1 MKKKLLALV
10 FACSLAL
17 GGIAQAEEY
26 KMCPG
31 DQLDITVLG
40 HEDISTVTAS
50 PAGKY
55 IVRPDGKLSFPL
67 IGEVDITGMTIAQF
81 TQTLEQRLSEYLV
94 NPQVTVNIA
103 QLGTTRVYVLGEVN
117 KPGLYELNKSHN
129 LLDAIGAANGFTKD
143 AAKKK
148 VFLVHKD
155 HTGEPIKLNLNDILK
170 KGDVSQNYTLVEGDL
185 LYLTSNGRIDFQ
197 RDVMPF
203 ISGAYMVSEIQN
215 NNN

>member
-1 MKKKLLALV
+1 MKKKLIALL
-10 FACSLAL
+10 FACSLAIS
-17 GGIAQAEEY
+17 GIAHAEEY
-26 KMCPG
+26 IMCPG

-40 HEDISTVTAS
+40 HEDISTVITT
-50 PAGKY
+50 PGGKY

-67 IGEVDITGMTIAQF
+67 IGEVDITGQTIAQF
-81 TQTLEQRLSEYLV
+81 TQILEQRLSEYLV

-117 KPGLYELNKSHN
+117 KPGLYELTKSHK

-155 HTGEPIKLNLNDILK
+155 HKGEPIKLNLNNILK

-185 LYLTSNGRIDFQ
+185 LYLTSNGRIDFAK
-197 RDVMPF
+197 DILPF
-203 ISGAYMVSEIQN
+203 ISSAYMVSEIQDN
-215 NNN
+215 

>member
-1 MKKKLLALV
+1 MKKKLIALL
-10 FACSLAL
+10 FACSLAIS
-17 GGIAQAEEY
+17 GIAQAEEY
-26 KMCPG
+26 IMCPG

-40 HEDISTVTAS
+40 HEDISTVVSAPT
-50 PAGKY
+50 GKY

-94 NPQVTVNIA
+94 KPQVTVNIA

-117 KPGLYELNKSHN
+117 KPGLYELTKSHK

-155 HTGEPIKLNLNDILK
+155 HKGEPIKLNLNNILK

-185 LYLTSNGRIDFQ
+185 LYLTSNGRIDFAK
-197 RDVMPF
+197 DILPF
-203 ISGAYMVSEIQN
+203 ISSAYMVSEIQDN
-215 NNN
+215 N